1 MSKKAFVAV
10 LCIALSI
17 IFFSLSVF
25 CDDMIPANTG
35 ADVTDTVTP
44 SESLQTTSASV
55 TTADTDPYEAS
66 GYAKTLAIIL
76 SSAFVVFA
84 LVVAIKRP
92 KD

>member
-1 MSKKAFVAV
+1 MSKKAFAAV

-25 CDDMIPANTG
+25 CDDMIPANTL
-35 ADVTDTVTP
+35 ADATDTGVP
-44 SESLQTTSASV
+44 SETLQTTSTAV
-55 TTADTDPYEAS
+55 TTADAEPYEAS

>member
-1 MSKKAFVAV
+1 MSKKTFMAV
-10 LCIALSI
+10 LCIALAI

-25 CDDMIPANTG
+25 CDEAIPANTEAG
-35 ADVTDTVTP
+35 AITTGKPSGTAETTTATVT
-44 SESLQTTSASV
+44 TV
-55 TTADTDPYEAS
+55 DTEPYEAS

-84 LVVAIKRP
+84 VVVAVKRP